1 MMSEASSGGHGDQ
14 RERAELLIAALLTEP
29 TYEKA
34 ARAAKISKATVLRRM
49 RDPEF
54 RSAYRAA
61 RRDLLE
67 ATLGRLQR
75 ASTEA
80 VQTLQAAL
88 GCRVPSVRVTAA
100 RSILDYALRVGELM
114 DLEERVELLEQR
126 GELDRGGQA

>member
-1 MMSEASSGGHGDQ
+1 MTPDAPSGGHGQ
-14 RERAELLIAALLTEP
+14 KQERAEQLIAALLSEA

-34 ARAAKISKATVLRRM
+34 ARAARLSKATVLRRL

-61 RRDLLE
+61 RRDLLD

-80 VQTLQAAL
+80 VQTLQSAL
-88 GCRVPSVRVTAA
+88 RCGVPSVRVTAA

-114 DLEERVELLEQR
+114 DLEERIEALEQR
-126 GELDRGGQA
+126 VDVARGGQR